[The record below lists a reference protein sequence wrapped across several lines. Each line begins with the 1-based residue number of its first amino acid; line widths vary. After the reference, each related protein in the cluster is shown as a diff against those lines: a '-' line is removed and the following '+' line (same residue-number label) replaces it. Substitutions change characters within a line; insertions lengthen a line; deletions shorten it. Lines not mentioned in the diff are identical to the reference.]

1 MNIKKKQRPPARKK
15 VPGSKDSEEILQRLT
30 GGPLNIGR
38 ALAAIRLSGETSQAE
53 FARLLSI
60 PRQHLN
66 DIEKGRRSVSLL
78 KAVAFAR
85 ALGQPEV
92 VFIQLALQTLVDE
105 SGLRVQVRVAS

>member
-1 MNIKKKQRPPARKK
+1 MNNKKKQKPLSRKK
-15 VPGSKDSEEILQRLT
+15 ISESKDSEMILQRLT

-38 ALAAIRLSGETSQAE
+38 ALAALRMSDEISQAE
-53 FARLLSI
+53 FARMLSI

-66 DIEKGRRSVSLL
+66 DIEKGRRSVSLE
-78 KAVAFAR
+78 KAVAFAK

-92 VFIQLALQTLVDE
+92 IFIQLALQTLVDE

>member
-1 MNIKKKQRPPARKK
+1 MNIKKKQRPPGRKK

-38 ALAAIRLSGETSQAE
+38 ALAALRLSDEISQAE

>member
-1 MNIKKKQRPPARKK
+1 MNIKKNQKTRSTKK
-15 VPGSKDSEEILQRLT
+15 ISGSKDSEIVLQRLT

-38 ALAAIRLSGETSQAE
+38 ALAALRLSDEISQAE
-53 FARLLSI
+53 FARMLSI

-66 DIEKGRRSVSLL
+66 DIENGRRSVSLG
-78 KAVAFAR
+78 KAVAFAK